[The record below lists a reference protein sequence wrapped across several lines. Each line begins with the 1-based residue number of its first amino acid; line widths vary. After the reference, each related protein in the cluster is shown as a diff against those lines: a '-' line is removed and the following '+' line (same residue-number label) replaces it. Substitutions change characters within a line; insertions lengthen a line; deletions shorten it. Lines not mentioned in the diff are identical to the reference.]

1 MEITLGNRALTST
14 ELNLARWML
23 EHGNSEAS
31 AFLHQL
37 DLAEITSWKC
47 PCGCASINF
56 QIQGQPLPPPGVHIL
71 GEYLIG
77 DGEQVSGVFIFES
90 GGLLSGIEFYSL
102 GGDALHV
109 LPDPRE
115 LRTFENTLMPQT
127 GQKQARSMK
136 RDSPFRKPEAIYTA
150 SLLLWLLLVS
160 VHFGWHL
167 FLTQPSDEL
176 YSNSLAFQALA
187 FSLTELPYWITWLVV
202 ILLVEFF
209 ALRRR

>member
-1 MEITLGNRALTST
+1 MEIALGNRALTSRK
-14 ELNLARWML
+14 LNLARWML
-23 EHGNSEAS
+23 EHGNSEAA
-31 AFLHQL
+31 AFLPQL

-47 PCGCASINF
+47 PCGCASVDF
-56 QIQGQPLPPPGVHIL
+56 QIKGLPLPPPGVHIL
-71 GEYLIG
+71 GDYLIG

-109 LPDPRE
+109 LPGPRE
-115 LRTFENTLMPQT
+115 LRTFENASMAQP
-127 GQKQARSMK
+127 GRKQARSMK

-150 SLLLWLLLVS
+150 SLLFWLLLVS

-167 FLTQPSDEL
+167 LSTKPSDEL
-176 YSNSLAFQALA
+176 YSNSLAFQAVA
-187 FSLTELPYWITWLVV
+187 FSLTKLPYWITGLLV